1 MPRAFRGCGGWWHV
15 VWLAFFLSFHW
26 GEACHPGPV
35 RQSGRFQVGAINPTG
50 LNGKA
55 SVLSTI
61 HPGIWG
67 ISETHLSAQ
76 GLRQFRQGLRLNQA
90 PFTFLP
96 GAPAPLRTGSQTS
109 GGYTGVGFA
118 SSYPVR
124 ASPTG
129 RHQDVWN
136 TARVQLASFY
146 VAPFWVQGA
155 VVYGYPADQAKTH
168 VLLDAVTERL
178 VLNSRGPRFVVGDM
192 NLLPQQLEAAHPEW
206 CQHGFRE
213 IQAVAAAR
221 WGWQV
226 QSTCKHATQKDHLWV
241 SPELA
246 SMLCEVQV
254 QHDVFA
260 DHAVLVGTF
269 LGGQAMLSRFCW
281 RMPQPALEPKAKVQ
295 PLSTQPAVPLDTSR
309 PSQAYSSLW
318 RQYEDRWSDD
328 RSARQIEPLTEA
340 QRGRAATLDTKLVR
354 TAPVPM
360 TKGRHGEAEVTFF
373 GGDWWFGR
381 WFKQLRRL
389 QAYMQV
395 ACSAA
400 RSEGR
405 AEAQANRWRAVRRA
419 AGFKPSFAEW
429 WLCRKV
435 RMAGDPDRMPVN
447 PPGAQCAQ
455 QIFQTFEACFRDLES
470 QLKKHTRKLA
480 QQRRVDNPSLIFR
493 DMKPDQAEPVET
505 LVSGTKA
512 RVQEVR
518 ADEGLVV
525 LDGSPAWVPELP
537 FHVGE
542 RALEVH
548 HTEEECLWGDVAS
561 LRPNDLVRQDV
572 LLGDLPQIFQA
583 FAKEWIQR
591 WIRPDHLEA
600 HRWDGLLASF
610 PLPQGRPMVLPPIS
624 EETWRAAARAKR
636 SSAAIGPDGVSR
648 DDLLRLPSDL
658 VQGMLAIYQEAETTG
673 KWPEQMLVGIVA
685 ALAKVPHAREVT
697 QYRPITVLSLSYRVW
712 GSIRARQALAYLRG
726 VVPDTLYGNM
736 PGRAAATI
744 WWQLQAEVERAQAQ
758 GYVLAGAALD
768 LQKAFNTLPRVPVL
782 ALAELVGL
790 PAGLVRGWSGAL
802 TGVQRRF
809 KVRGSVGPAL
819 LANAGFPEG
828 DAMSVV
834 AMALVDLALHHHIA
848 AQVPLSKVISF
859 VDDWQ
864 HLTRHPAV
872 IPEAVQATKAFA
884 QSWDIA
890 LDESKTKVWATTA
903 EARKA
908 LRNQGFQTTLDARD
922 LGGHLSFSKRVSVYT
937 ITTRIKSMQPLWPRL
952 QLSPA
957 PFEQK
962 LRALS
967 VAAWPRALHGI
978 SVVLWGDGH
987 FDGLRSAAVRGLG
1000 AKRPGL
1006 NPAVLLGLT
1015 VYPVADPAFFALLS
1029 TFRDLRTHGS
1039 PATVGQ
1045 LADPIAVG
1053 ALPVGTGPVS
1063 VWLGRCNAVGLAW
1076 RPEVQML
1083 EDSLGAFDPWATSMQ
1098 EVELR
1103 LVRAWQGSIA
1113 SRVQHRRGFAG
1124 LRQADPVLTRK
1135 LTAQWPAEDRALIRI
1150 TLTGAFFT
1158 EDALHHIGG
1167 GDSPLCPFCDQR
1179 DGVEHRVWRC
1189 TAFNRERQQALR
1201 GSTFTFEDLPPCQ
1214 SMHGWCMQP
1223 RELDVLQQELLGI
1236 PCLLCDFQV
1245 PHSAEDQIDL
1255 FTDGSCLL
1263 PREHRLRLAAW
1274 AVTVAAPV
1282 GEPAVILAAGP
1293 VPGLVQTAYRGEL
1306 SAVLSALKY
1315 AQASGRRVRLWSD
1328 CLGVVRGVRGL
1339 VEGSVRLVRPT
1350 ARNADLWLQVRDILW
1365 EYPDRFGGIFK
1376 VPAHEALGEDATFF
1390 EEWIRH
1396 NNDQVD
1402 GAAKQA
1408 NRARPQ
1414 RFWDIWDEVRRDV
1427 AYQQHVGS
1435 IVLGL
1440 HRAIGR
1446 ASCRAKR
1453 KQREPADVE
1462 LQVVPPVPDER
1473 SLTCP
1478 VVPERDLATV
1488 FAKFG
1493 RPYVM
1498 VLSNWLRLVTGAGGV
1513 VAARPRWV
1521 SLAQLYLAFRH
1532 ATGMEI
1538 PFYRQSSKA
1547 WYSTAPGP
1555 EEMLREVPLG
1565 RRATW
1570 FLTQVKAVVKAAGGN
1585 WYTQETRPS
1594 SAILQCR
1601 LLSVY
1606 MRFPAEQLEAVESLL
1621 AARLGRECQRHD
1633 RRWAALTSL

>member
-1 MPRAFRGCGGWWHV
+1 
-15 VWLAFFLSFHW
+15 
-26 GEACHPGPV
+26 
-35 RQSGRFQVGAINPTG
+35 
-50 LNGKA
+50 
-55 SVLSTI
+55 
-61 HPGIWG
+61 
-67 ISETHLSAQ
+67 
-76 GLRQFRQGLRLNQA
+76 
-90 PFTFLP
+90 
-96 GAPAPLRTGSQTS
+96 
-109 GGYTGVGFA
+109 
-118 SSYPVR
+118 
-124 ASPTG
+124 
-129 RHQDVWN
+129 
-136 TARVQLASFY
+136 
-146 VAPFWVQGA
+146 
-155 VVYGYPADQAKTH
+155 
-168 VLLDAVTERL
+168 
-178 VLNSRGPRFVVGDM
+178 
-192 NLLPQQLEAAHPEW
+192 
-206 CQHGFRE
+206 
-213 IQAVAAAR
+213 
-221 WGWQV
+221 
-226 QSTCKHATQKDHLWV
+226 
-241 SPELA
+241 
-246 SMLCEVQV
+246 
-254 QHDVFA
+254 
-260 DHAVLVGTF
+260 
-269 LGGQAMLSRFCW
+269 
-281 RMPQPALEPKAKVQ
+281 
-295 PLSTQPAVPLDTSR
+295 
-309 PSQAYSSLW
+309 
-318 RQYEDRWSDD
+318 
-328 RSARQIEPLTEA
+328 
-340 QRGRAATLDTKLVR
+340 
-354 TAPVPM
+354 
-360 TKGRHGEAEVTFF
+360 
-373 GGDWWFGR
+373 
-381 WFKQLRRL
+381 
-389 QAYMQV
+389 
-395 ACSAA
+395 
-400 RSEGR
+400 
-405 AEAQANRWRAVRRA
+405 
-419 AGFKPSFAEW
+419 
-429 WLCRKV
+429 
-435 RMAGDPDRMPVN
+435 
-447 PPGAQCAQ
+447 
-455 QIFQTFEACFRDLES
+455 
-470 QLKKHTRKLA
+470 
-480 QQRRVDNPSLIFR
+480 
-493 DMKPDQAEPVET
+493 
-505 LVSGTKA
+505 
-512 RVQEVR
+512 
-518 ADEGLVV
+518 
-525 LDGSPAWVPELP
+525 
-537 FHVGE
+537 
-542 RALEVH
+542 
-548 HTEEECLWGDVAS
+548 
-561 LRPNDLVRQDV
+561 
-572 LLGDLPQIFQA
+572 
-583 FAKEWIQR
+583 
-591 WIRPDHLEA
+591 
-600 HRWDGLLASF
+600 
-610 PLPQGRPMVLPPIS
+610 MVLAPIS

-658 VQGMLAIYQEAETTG
+658 VQGMLAIYQEADTG

-726 VVPDTLYGNM
+726 VVPDTPYGNM

-864 HLTRHPAV
+864 HLTHHPAV

-890 LDESKTKVWATTA
+890 LDESKTQVWATTA

-937 ITTRIKSMQPLWPRL
+937 ITTRIKSMQPLWSRL

-962 LRALS
+962 LRAPS

-978 SVVLWGDGH
+978 SVVLLGDGH

-1053 ALPVGTGPVS
+1053 ALPVGAGPVS

-1263 PREHRLRLAAW
+1263 PREHHLRLAAW

-1315 AQASGRRVRLWSD
+1315 AQASDAGFAF
-1328 CLGVVRGVRGL
+1328 GV
-1339 VEGSVRLVRPT
+1339 
-1350 ARNADLWLQVRDILW
+1350 
-1365 EYPDRFGGIFK
+1365 
-1376 VPAHEALGEDATFF
+1376 
-1390 EEWIRH
+1390 
-1396 NNDQVD
+1396 
-1402 GAAKQA
+1402 
-1408 NRARPQ
+1408 
-1414 RFWDIWDEVRRDV
+1414 
-1427 AYQQHVGS
+1427 
-1435 IVLGL
+1435 IVWG
-1440 HRAIGR
+1440 
-1446 ASCRAKR
+1446 
-1453 KQREPADVE
+1453 
-1462 LQVVPPVPDER
+1462 
-1473 SLTCP
+1473 
-1478 VVPERDLATV
+1478 
-1488 FAKFG
+1488 
-1493 RPYVM
+1493 
-1498 VLSNWLRLVTGAGGV
+1498 
-1513 VAARPRWV
+1513 
-1521 SLAQLYLAFRH
+1521 
-1532 ATGMEI
+1532 
-1538 PFYRQSSKA
+1538 
-1547 WYSTAPGP
+1547 
-1555 EEMLREVPLG
+1555 
-1565 RRATW
+1565 
-1570 FLTQVKAVVKAAGGN
+1570 
-1585 WYTQETRPS
+1585 
-1594 SAILQCR
+1594 
-1601 LLSVY
+1601 
-1606 MRFPAEQLEAVESLL
+1606 
-1621 AARLGRECQRHD
+1621 
-1633 RRWAALTSL
+1633 